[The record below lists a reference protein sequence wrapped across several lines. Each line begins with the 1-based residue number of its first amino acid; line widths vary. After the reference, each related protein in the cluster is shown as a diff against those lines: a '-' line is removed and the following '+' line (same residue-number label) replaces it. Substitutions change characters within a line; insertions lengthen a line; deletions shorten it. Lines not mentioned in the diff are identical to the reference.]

1 MATAE
6 LPVRL
11 PLPGD
16 HFLNRKSTLH
26 WQAHEH
32 YMRNFLIHHFS
43 LSQNPMVH
51 NQKIKIIDKES
62 RMQSESSGRSTDIDI
77 FIKQNCQMNTHMKR
91 KIWIGMKF
99 NARAIWRQPR
109 AGNWAEQ
116 LKLIARPP
124 QKHWKLRILWNQ
136 EKHAKT
142 SGFIDFST
150 SNMHF
155 RSADAANHLKCA
167 RGTSLRA

>member
-1 MATAE
+1 M
-6 LPVRL
+6 RL

-16 HFLNRKSTLH
+16 HFLNLKSTLH
-26 WQAHEH
+26 WTAHEH

-43 LSQNPMVH
+43 LSQNTVVH
-51 NQKIKIIDKES
+51 NRKIKIIDKDL
-62 RMQSESSGRSTDIDI
+62 RMQSESSGRSTDIKI
-77 FIKQNCQMNTHMKR
+77 SIKQNCHMNTHMKK
-91 KIWIGMKF
+91 KIWICMKF

-109 AGNWAEQ
+109 AGHGARKP
-116 LKLIARPP
+116 KLRARPP
-124 QKHWKLRILWNQ
+124 QNQWKLRKLWNQ

-155 RSADAANHLKCA
+155 RSADAANH
-167 RGTSLRA
+167 

>member
-1 MATAE
+1 MDIVE

-16 HFLNRKSTLH
+16 HLLNRKSTLH
-26 WQAHEH
+26 WRAHEH
-32 YMRNFLIHHFS
+32 Y
-43 LSQNPMVH
+43 
-51 NQKIKIIDKES
+51 
-62 RMQSESSGRSTDIDI
+62 
-77 FIKQNCQMNTHMKR
+77 MKR
-91 KIWIGMKF
+91 KIWIGLKF

-116 LKLIARPP
+116 SKLIVRPP
-124 QKHWKLRILWNQ
+124 QNHWKWRKLWNQ

-155 RSADAANHLKCA
+155 RSADAANHLNA
-167 RGTSLRA
+167 RPAGKSRVTHRAYILRYISSMVRRILLFGFFKNDS